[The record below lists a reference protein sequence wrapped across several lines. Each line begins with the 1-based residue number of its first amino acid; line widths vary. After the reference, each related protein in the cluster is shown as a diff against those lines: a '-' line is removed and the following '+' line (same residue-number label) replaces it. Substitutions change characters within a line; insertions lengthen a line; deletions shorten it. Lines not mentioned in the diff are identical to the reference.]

1 MIDEKKIQKGIKA
14 CFDRRI
20 DDKVEREFMRDPLLA
35 YTRAFGDAIEWF
47 KKAIWHHEDEVPEP
61 GKYIL
66 LHLLCKEGKERVA
79 FKIKYTTIDVG
90 VEYFDKKIQCEYFC
104 ETCVHF
110 PFKWCYIDDLLP
122 KGGDK

>member
-47 KKAIWHHEDEVPEP
+47 KKAIWHHEDEIPDADRLILIRNWRCKD
-61 GKYIL
+61 KYIIFNTTEE
-66 LHLLCKEGKERVA
+66 LCLK
-79 FKIKYTTIDVG
+79 D
-90 VEYFDKKIQCEYFC
+90 FDKEIQWGNFC
-104 ETCVHF
+104 NLADLDFT
-110 PFKWCYIDDLLP
+110 WCYIDDLLP
-122 KGGDK
+122 RKGGQEDD